1 VKKKVT
7 LAISPCPND
16 TFAFYHFIKTLSIFY
31 DVEVVYHDIEELN
44 RCYFE
49 KKYDIIKASFA
60 CAFSDEA
67 NYELLS
73 SGSAIGFGVGPVAI
87 THKDFQPGK
96 KNIRVLLPGEYTTA
110 KALWD
115 FYQKKN
121 QEFAEKSVTIEYL
134 IFSRIMEKIA
144 NSEADVGVIIH
155 EGRFIYPEKGLKL
168 LVDLGDFWERE
179 NNAPVPLGGIF
190 VGKWVD
196 ESLKIRISGLL
207 KESVQYAIAHREAN
221 DTEYNKKIIPFIKN
235 YAQEQSDSVIE
246 NHIKYYVN
254 KESIEFSADGIQ
266 AIELFKRYIQ
276 GSKRAG

>member
-1 VKKKVT
+1 VEKKIT

-16 TFAFYHFIKTLSIFY
+16 TFTFYHFIKTLIISY
-31 DVEVVYHDIEELN
+31 DVEVVYLDIEELN

-60 CAFSDEA
+60 CAFSDET

-87 THKDFQPGK
+87 THKNYEPEK
-96 KNIRVLLPGEYTTA
+96 ENIKVLLPGEYTTA

-115 FYQKKN
+115 FYQEKN
-121 QEFAEKSVTIEYL
+121 KWFAEKSVIIEYT
-134 IFSRIMEKIA
+134 IFSRIMERVV
-144 NSEADVGVIIH
+144 NGEADIGVIIH
-155 EGRFIYPEKGLKL
+155 EGRFVYAEKGLKL
-168 LVDLGDFWERE
+168 LVDLGDYWERE
-179 NNAPVPLGGIF
+179 NRVPVPLGGIF

-196 ESLKIRISGLL
+196 ETLKIKISSLL
-207 KESVQYAIAHREAN
+207 KESVQYAMEHKEAN
-221 DTEYNKKIIPFIKN
+221 DTEYNNKIIPFIKN

-254 KESIEFSADGIQ
+254 NESIEFSADGIQ
-266 AIELFKRYIQ
+266 AIELFKKYIQ